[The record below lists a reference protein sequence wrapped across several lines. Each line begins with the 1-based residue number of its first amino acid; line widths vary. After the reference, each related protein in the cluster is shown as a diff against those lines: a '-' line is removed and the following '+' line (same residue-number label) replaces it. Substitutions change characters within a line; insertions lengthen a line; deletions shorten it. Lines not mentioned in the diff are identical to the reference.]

1 MEFEDEMDAEDAK
14 RDLSHRDFGGLKI
27 NIEWSK
33 RSGKYNGG
41 YGGSGRIS
49 GGMKRGVARR

>member
-1 MEFEDEMDAEDAK
+1 MDAEDAK